1 MNSLL
6 PLLATPAAPFASEA
20 YLWEVK
26 WDGMRALAA
35 SEGGPWRQWAKGHR
49 LYRTLPGAGRA
60 GRLPAG
66 TVLDG
71 GLVVLQNGQADFP
84 ALPRRHQRQH
94 PNPLGA
100 TACHQRLPVGDVRF
114 DLLFDPV
121 AQSVAGSAGPAAGT
135 LAGVAL
141 GWDHAGL
148 AGKSI
153 MRFGIALNGCPR

>member
-1 MNSLL
+1 GQDRQAAAGRPSRRAGGLEPAGGPQAKRGPGQPGGGGGADLGGAPISQIPCPGKDRMNSLL
-6 PLLATPAAPFASEA
+6 PLLATPAAPFASQA

-49 LYRTLPGAGRA
+49 LYRALPGAGRA

-94 PNPLGA
+94 PNPLG
-100 TACHQRLPVGDVRF
+100 
-114 DLLFDPV
+114 
-121 AQSVAGSAGPAAGT
+121 
-135 LAGVAL
+135 
-141 GWDHAGL
+141 
-148 AGKSI
+148 
-153 MRFGIALNGCPR
+153 